1 VNGYLD
7 AIPVAKVKA
16 FEDGLLSLV
25 RSKHTDILEDVR
37 KTSDLS
43 ADTEKKLKAAV
54 NGYAN
59 SFA

>member
-7 AIPVAKVKA
+7 PLPVARVRA

-37 KTSDLS
+37 KTGDLTD
-43 ADTEKKLKAAV
+43 ATAGKLKGAV
-54 NGYAN
+54 EAYARTF
-59 SFA
+59 S